1 MLSKK
6 EQKRLLIHLKK
17 RIQKYVVKILKVD
30 HNYLTYNK
38 SIYEYLSYHKIRIEG
53 NIDDWILSQYQNKD
67 SHLYQVTIPRKK
79 KSYSKPK
86 LNKTLKYLRNVD
98 TFYDSNEWQFLRKR
112 TLKRYGCI
120 CMKCKSKN
128 TEMHVDHIK
137 PRSKYPELERDENN
151 LQVLCR
157 GCNMIK
163 SNKNEIDYRCL
174 NVSNTISKHELQI

>member
-79 KSYSKPK
+79 
-86 LNKTLKYLRNVD
+86 
-98 TFYDSNEWQFLRKR
+98 EIIQQA
-112 TLKRYGCI
+112 
-120 CMKCKSKN
+120 
-128 TEMHVDHIK
+128 EIK
-137 PRSKYPELERDENN
+137 
-151 LQVLCR
+151 
-157 GCNMIK
+157 
-163 SNKNEIDYRCL
+163 
-174 NVSNTISKHELQI
+174 